1 MTSENIEIKHI
12 ARVEGHGS
20 LYVTTKDG
28 QLEDVKMSV
37 DEGARLFEAFLVGRE
52 YTEVPEIACR
62 ICAICSASHRVV
74 STMAVEKAMGIK
86 VDEQVTDLRRL
97 LIWGEFVESHI
108 LHALYLAL
116 PDYVGHESVIS
127 AVQEFP
133 DLVKIALK
141 LKKLGNDMQIL
152 PGGREVHQVSVQVGG
167 FSSYP
172 EKGDLDKL
180 KHRINDARADLQ
192 ACVDVW
198 ATLEEIP
205 FERKTDYLCIHRD
218 DEYALVD
225 GDIATLSGIRAPVE
239 DYKKYINETI
249 PDYSFAKA
257 GEMNGK
263 GFFVGALARLN
274 INQEH
279 LLPFAKKVIDQLGI
293 KLPSYNTFHNNAAQL
308 IETAQV
314 FDMAEQTIDKLLKS
328 DLEWHEPKVVPKAGK
343 GTHITEAPRGSLVH
357 SYEFDDKGILTKAD
371 IIAPTTMNYVNME
384 EDVRGFFPQ
393 IASLSTKEIQ
403 FNLNRLVRAYD
414 PCISCSCHVTEVR

>member
-1 MTSENIEIKHI
+1 MTTENIEIKHI
-12 ARVEGHGS
+12 TRVEGHGS

-62 ICAICSASHRVV
+62 ICAICSASHRLV
-74 STMAVEKAMGIK
+74 STKAVEKAMGIK
-86 VDEQVTDLRRL
+86 VDEQVTDLQRL
-97 LIWGEFVESHI
+97 LIWGEYIESHI

-152 PGGREVHQVSVQVGG
+152 PGGREVHQVTVQVGG

-172 EKGDLDKL
+172 EKGELDKL
-180 KHRINDARADLQ
+180 KQRINDARADLQ

-205 FERKTDYLCIHRD
+205 FERKTDYLAIRRD

-239 DYKKYINETI
+239 DYKKYINERI
-249 PDYSFAKA
+249 PEYSYAKA
-257 GEMNGK
+257 GDMNGK

-274 INQEH
+274 INQD
-279 LLPFAKKVIDQLGI
+279 LLQPFAKKVIDQLGI
-293 KLPSYNTFHNNAAQL
+293 KLPSFNTFHNNAAQL

-314 FDMAEQTIDKLLKS
+314 FDMAEATIDKLLKS
-328 DLEWHEPKVVPKAGK
+328 DLEWHEPQVVPKAGK

-357 SYEFDDKGILTKAD
+357 SYEFDANGILKKAN

-393 IASLSTKEIQ
+393 IAGLSTKDIQ

-414 PCISCSCHVTEVR
+414 PCISCSCHVAEVR

>member
-1 MTSENIEIKHI
+1 MTIENIEIKHI

-20 LYVTTKDG
+20 LHVTTKDG
-28 QLEDVKMSV
+28 HLEDVKMSV

-74 STMAVEKAMGIK
+74 STKAVEKAMGIK

-97 LIWGEFVESHI
+97 LIWGEYIESHI

-205 FERKTDYLCIHRD
+205 FERKTDYLAIRRD

-239 DYKKYINETI
+239 DYKKYINERI
-249 PDYSFAKA
+249 PDYSYAKA

-263 GFFVGALARLN
+263 SFFVGALARLN
-274 INQEH
+274 INQDL

-293 KLPSYNTFHNNAAQL
+293 ELPSFNTFHNNAAQL

-314 FDMAEQTIDKLLKS
+314 FDMAEKTIDKLLKS
-328 DLEWHEPKVVPKAGK
+328 DLEWHEPKVAAKAGK

-357 SYEFDDKGILTKAD
+357 SYEFDDKGILKKAD
-371 IIAPTTMNYVNME
+371 IIAPTTMNYGNME
-384 EDVRGFFPQ
+384 DDVRGFFPQ
-393 IASLSTKEIQ
+393 IADLSAKDIQ
-403 FNLNRLVRAYD
+403 FNLNRLIRAYD
-414 PCISCSCHVTEVR
+414 PCISCSCHVAEVR

>member
-1 MTSENIEIKHI
+1 MTTENIDIKHI

-28 QLEDVKMSV
+28 KLVDVKMAV

-74 STMAVEKAMGIK
+74 STKAVEKAMGIK
-86 VDEQVTDLRRL
+86 VDEQVNDLRRL
-97 LIWGEFVESHI
+97 LVWGEYIESHI

-127 AVQEFP
+127 AAADFP

-141 LKKLGNDMQIL
+141 LKKLGNEMQIL
-152 PGGREVHQVSVQVGG
+152 VGGREVHQVSPMVGG
-167 FSSYP
+167 FSAYP
-172 EKGDLDKL
+172 EKGALEAMKYKL
-180 KHRINDARADLQ
+180 IEARADLQ
-192 ACVDVW
+192 RCVDVW

-205 FERKTDYLCIHRD
+205 FERQTEYLSIRRD

-225 GDIATLSGIRAPVE
+225 GDIATLSGVRAPVE
-239 DYKKYINETI
+239 DYKKFITERQEE
-249 PDYSFAKA
+249 YSMAKA
-257 GEMNGK
+257 GEYEGH

-274 INQEH
+274 INRDL
-279 LLPFAKKVIDQLGI
+279 LLPYAKKVVSQLGI

-314 FDMAEQTIDKLLKS
+314 FEMAEHTLERLLKS
-328 DLEWHEPKVVPKAGK
+328 DLEWHEPQVVPKAGS

-357 SYEFDDKGILTKAD
+357 SYEFDRDGLLTKAD

-384 EDVRGFFPQ
+384 EDVRAFFPQ
-393 IASLSTKEIQ
+393 IAKKSTPEIKLA
-403 FNLNRLVRAYD
+403 LNRLIRAYD
-414 PCISCSCHVTEVR
+414 PCISCSCHVADVK